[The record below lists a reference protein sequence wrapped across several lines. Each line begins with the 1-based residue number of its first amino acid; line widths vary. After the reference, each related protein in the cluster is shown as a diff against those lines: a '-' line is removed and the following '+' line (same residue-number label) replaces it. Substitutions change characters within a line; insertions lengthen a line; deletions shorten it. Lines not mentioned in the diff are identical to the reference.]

1 MTNEAPVLIVGGG
14 GAGLT
19 ASMLLSRLGINH
31 ILVSALPHTS
41 LLPKAHVLNQRAM
54 EIFEEVGVAGRILER
69 STPAENMKATGWY
82 AGVTGNHEGYGRCLG
97 RLECWGGG
105 YTDPD
110 FIAASPF
117 RTANLPQVRL
127 EPLLKQRAEELGGD
141 IRFGHE
147 VTGYRQDADGVTT
160 EVKVRETGQTYSV
173 RSQYLLGCDG
183 GRTVGK
189 IASIELEGLR
199 NAMRMVSSHISYDF
213 SRYLKDEEVL
223 IRWLVNPDFG
233 GSIASGVLVA
243 MGPDHWGTKSE
254 EWVLHIQ
261 FPVDDKSAFD
271 DTKVLD
277 RMRAV
282 LGLPDFAPKIHYIS
296 RWTMEGVVAN
306 EFQAGR
312 VFLVGDAAHRH
323 PPTGGLGLNS
333 AVHDAY
339 NLCWK
344 LAAVLRGKA
353 AAKLLNTYGEERRPV
368 DAANVHAAVNAAFNH
383 FNLDKA
389 LSLSPDK
396 SAKENWDELR
406 PLWEDLPNSAQKRHA
421 VNSAIVSQ
429 TMEFR
434 HHNVEF
440 GYTYASAAII
450 DDGTPP
456 PEPLDK
462 VRIYEPSTRPGH
474 PLPHAWVEREGA
486 RIALNTLVHGGKFV
500 LIAGEDGQP
509 WVDAA
514 HELAERDGFDLVAVR
529 LGILEGDY
537 IDARCA
543 WTKQRRIG
551 RQGAVLVRPDR
562 YIGFRSMGAVKR
574 HKDVLDGALRQILH
588 LH

>member
-19 ASMLLSRLGINH
+19 ASMLLSMLGINH

-82 AGVTGNHEGYGRCLG
+82 AGVTGNHDGYGRCLG

-110 FIAASPF
+110 FLAASSF

-189 IASIELEGLR
+189 IAGIELEGLR

-261 FPVDDKSAFD
+261 FPVDDESAFD
-271 DTKVLD
+271 DAKVLD

-282 LGLPDFAPKIHYIS
+282 LGLPDFAPKIHCIS
-296 RWTMEGVVAN
+296 RWTLEGVLAN
-306 EFQAGR
+306 EFLAGR

-353 AAKLLNTYGEERRPV
+353 GAKLLNTYGDERRPV
-368 DAANVHAAVNAAFNH
+368 DAANVHAAVSAAFNH
-383 FNLDKA
+383 FNIDKA

-396 SAKENWDELR
+396 TAKENWDELR

-440 GYTYASAAII
+440 GYTYASAAIV

-456 PEPLDK
+456 PVPLDK
-462 VRIYEPSTRPGH
+462 VRIYEPNTRPGH
-474 PLPHAWVEREGA
+474 PLPHAWVEKEGA
-486 RIALNTLVHGGKFV
+486 RVALNTLVHGGKFV

-514 HELAERDGFDLVAVR
+514 HELAERYGIDLVAVR
-529 LGILEGDY
+529 VGVLEGDY

-543 WTKQRRIG
+543 WTKQRKIG

-562 YIGFRSMGAVKR
+562 YIGFRSMGAVRR
-574 HKDVLDGALRQILH
+574 HKDVLNGALRQILH